1 MLSFTGIYNVI
12 MLFCILPILQRGAG
26 KLKKKRVGGGKGGKR
41 KRKIGDDNDDDDK
54 EWTMHSRGA
63 GF

>member
-1 MLSFTGIYNVI
+1 
-12 MLFCILPILQRGAG
+12 MLFILPILQRGAG
-26 KLKKKRVGGGKGGKR
+26 KLKKKRVGGKGGKR

>member
-1 MLSFTGIYNVI
+1 

-26 KLKKKRVGGGKGGKR
+26 KLKKKRVGGKGGKR
-41 KRKIGDDNDDDDK
+41 KRKIMGDDNDDDD
-54 EWTMHSRGA
+54 EDWTMHSRGA